1 MRTAVSN
8 GSWNIWKKTTCFIV
22 DAYHYIN
29 HHANDKLCKKYCN
42 PAPTDG
48 NAPNL
53 VGKKVGKNTQ
63 ACEQLNAWLGGF
75 ESILKRMTS
84 KNFNWFLHVML
95 FYHAQHVLAKKS
107 VPPIADNQDD
117 SEDEESGSSSG
128 QESSSSEEESIN
140 GLSSDENSDDNDT
153 EDTEDT
159 TTNSDDVSIG
169 NTNSEMVE
177 EDDDN
182 DEDEDEMEVD

>member
-1 MRTAVSN
+1 MMNYAKNIVIQLQQMAVHQILLVKRLKN
-8 GSWNIWKKTTCFIV
+8 GVFQDV
-22 DAYHYIN
+22 REF
-29 HHANDKLCKKYCN
+29 
-42 PAPTDG
+42 
-48 NAPNL
+48 
-53 VGKKVGKNTQ
+53 NTQ
-63 ACEQLNAWLGGF
+63 ACEQLNSWLGGF
-75 ESILKRMTS
+75 ESILKWMTS
-84 KNFNWFLHVML
+84 KNFDWFLHVML

-117 SEDEESGSSSG
+117 GVDDSVDEESGSSSD

>member
-1 MRTAVSN
+1 MMNYAKNIVIQLQQMAVHQILLVKRLKN
-8 GSWNIWKKTTCFIV
+8 GVFQDV
-22 DAYHYIN
+22 REF
-29 HHANDKLCKKYCN
+29 
-42 PAPTDG
+42 
-48 NAPNL
+48 
-53 VGKKVGKNTQ
+53 NTQ
-63 ACEQLNAWLGGF
+63 ACEQLNSWLGGF
-75 ESILKRMTS
+75 ESILKWMTS
-84 KNFNWFLHVML
+84 KNFDWFLHVML

-117 SEDEESGSSSG
+117 SVDDSVDDSEDEESGSSSD

-140 GLSSDENSDDNDT
+140 GLSSDESSDDNDT